1 MWEGLNNAA
10 AMVAPPLL
18 FFLLPTNVLGNIVD
32 AIKGEMEIDE
42 DSSDEEPA
50 G

>member
-1 MWEGLNNAA
+1 MGGFEQRSSYGS
-10 AMVAPPLL
+10 PPPSF
-18 FFLLPTNVLGNIVD
+18 FFLLPTNVLWNIVD